1 MSTESPQARAA
12 TGVLSARSL
21 CVGYAG
27 QALLPPIDLD
37 LGAGRVTAILGRN
50 GAGKSTLIKTLLGTL
65 KPISGTIRR
74 LKTPLKIA
82 LMPQTRELDFQL
94 PITVREFAS
103 WGSLSGRGCL
113 CRPWSTRGEGALVDR
128 VLGELGLGELGG
140 RFLRELSEGQ
150 QQRVLFARVLAT
162 QADLA
167 LLDEPTAAMDAVFQA
182 EVMARLGQMARE
194 RSMAVVVVTHALG
207 ALGGAVDDIA
217 LLDADAGKVVVGPRD
232 EVLRSETFARRFGSL
247 LPPPPEVS
255 APHSSAQEEA
265 RHG

>member
-1 MSTESPQARAA
+1 MSTESPSQRI
-12 TGVLSARSL
+12 VLRARSL

-27 QALLPPIDLD
+27 RALLPPIDLD
-37 LGAGRVTAILGRN
+37 LSAGRVTAILGRN
-50 GAGKSTLIKTLLGTL
+50 GAGKSTLVKTLLGTL
-65 KPISGTIRR
+65 RPIAGTIQR

-82 LMPQTRELDFQL
+82 LMPQTREIDFQL

-103 WGSLSGRGCL
+103 WGSLSGSGCL
-113 CRPWSTRGEGALVDR
+113 ARPWSTRGERELVDR
-128 VLGELGLGELGG
+128 ALGELGLGDLGG

-182 EVMARLGQMARE
+182 EVMARLGQMARA
-194 RSMAVVVVTHALG
+194 RPMAVVVVTHALG
-207 ALGGAVDDIA
+207 AIGGTVDDIA

-232 EVLRSETFARRFGSL
+232 EVLQSEAFARRFGGLFSRC
-247 LPPPPEVS
+247 PEVPAPLAPS
-255 APHSSAQEEA
+255 AKEES